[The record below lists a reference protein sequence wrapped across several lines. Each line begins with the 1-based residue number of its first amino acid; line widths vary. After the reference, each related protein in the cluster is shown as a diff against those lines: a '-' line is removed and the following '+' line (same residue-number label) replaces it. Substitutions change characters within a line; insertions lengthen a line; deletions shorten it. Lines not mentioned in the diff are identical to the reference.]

1 MNLTRGR
8 NSSAGFRWQ
17 EMSSNVVLWF
27 SGGEYNESIKK
38 GESHMEALFIG
49 GTGLIS
55 TAVSKLALQR
65 GWELTLLNRGKHVN
79 DLPEGAEIITVDIND
94 DEAVKKGGRG
104 TAL

>member
-1 MNLTRGR
+1 M
-8 NSSAGFRWQ
+8 
-17 EMSSNVVLWF
+17 
-27 SGGEYNESIKK
+27 K
-38 GESHMEALFIG
+38 ALFIG

-94 DEAVKKGGRG
+94 DEAVKKVVEGRHYDVVVEWIDLIRRG
-104 TAL
+104 L